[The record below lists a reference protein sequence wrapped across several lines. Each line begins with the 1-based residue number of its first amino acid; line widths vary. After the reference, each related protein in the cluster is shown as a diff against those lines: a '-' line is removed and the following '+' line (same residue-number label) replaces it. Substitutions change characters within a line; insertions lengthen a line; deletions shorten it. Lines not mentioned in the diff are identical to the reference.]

1 MPVDPETASQLAQA
15 KTTGALGGGG
25 GLLALGYSALDWFK
39 KSGSMKRIKEQIEK
53 LSDEQTSQAK
63 SLAIIEAKMIT
74 KDDLQVLTTAMTSRI
89 DHLFEQKGS

>member
-1 MPVDPETASQLAQA
+1 MPVDPETASQIATA

-39 KSGSMKRIKEQIEK
+39 KAGSMKRIKEQIEK
-53 LSDEQTSQAK
+53 LSDEQVRQGTA
-63 SLAIIEAKMIT
+63 LAVIEAKMIT
-74 KDDLQVLTTAMTSRI
+74 KDDLQALATAMTSRI